1 MTEQIQINRQTI
13 YLTIESVKLETENGI
28 IEQEN
33 QFVGFFKYEPV
44 TKISFGEQIKNANG
58 ENVVFHSIE
67 QAKNEISVMLKKSVY
82 PPTFLN
88 PMNYTANNLMEI
100 MHKELIF
107 DIGDFSSDQI
117 KESILGTITNCTLAS
132 ASNPP
137 NMPYAVRIMT
147 NIGERRLRIT
157 ELKRIRR

>member
-28 IEQEN
+28 VEQEN

-44 TKISFGEQIKNANG
+44 TEISFGEQIKNTNG

-67 QAKNEISVMLKKSVY
+67 QAKKEISEMLKKNVY

-88 PMNYTANNLMEI
+88 PMDYTADNLMEI
-100 MHKELIF
+100 MHKELTF
-107 DIGDFSSDQI
+107 DIGNFSSDEI
-117 KESILGTITNCTLAS
+117 KESIIGTMTNCTLATV
-132 ASNPP
+132 SNPP
-137 NMPYAVRIMT
+137 NMPYSVRIMT